1 MIETYLPYIVILI
14 GVFYLFSSFINE
26 KNNPVHV
33 VEVVH
38 DERLRKKIEEKK
50 YSDFDRSIDKIVNV
64 LFSDEALVK
73 LDSQLIKAGRPSDL
87 TVSKYILL
95 QAVVVTISY
104 FVALFTVPLGY
115 VIGIFLAFVIYN
127 ILHYLI
133 IIRMTKLRKE
143 RIENETLYFFE
154 VLSLSLESGVGFEQG
169 LNVTCERVP
178 GELANEFRQMLF
190 EKSVGKSLT
199 DAMNSMR
206 ERLPSEVIDNIIISL
221 VQSIRMGTSVVTTLH
236 NQVNYLRDARFM
248 LAREKA
254 GKLPNKM
261 SSIAVLF
268 LLPSL
273 LIILGGPIIL
283 SLINSN

>member
-1 MIETYLPYIVILI
+1 MNYLLIAIIVLGIM
-14 GVFYLFSSFINE
+14 YLFISVVNT
-26 KNNPVHV
+26 KNDPVHV
-33 VEVVH
+33 VDVVH
-38 DERLRKKIEEKK
+38 QESLRKKVVIHKQTEFEVKLT
-50 YSDFDRSIDKIVNV
+50 RVVSI
-64 LFSDEALVK
+64 LFSEEALNK
-73 LDSQLIKAGRPSDL
+73 LENQLIKAGRPSNL
-87 TVSKYILL
+87 NASKYILL
-95 QAVVVTISY
+95 QFIFAVASY
-104 FVALFTVPLGY
+104 VIITFTATLGY
-115 VIGIFLAFVIYN
+115 VFGAFFAFALYN
-127 ILHYLI
+127 IIHYFI
-133 IIRMTKLRKE
+133 VIRSTKHRKE

-178 GELANEFRQMLF
+178 GELSDEFRQMLF

-199 DAMNSMR
+199 DSMNSMR
-206 ERLPSEVIDNIIISL
+206 ERLPSEVIDNILISL
-221 VQSIRMGTSVVTTLH
+221 VQAIRMGTSVVTTLH

-273 LIILGGPIIL
+273 LIILGGPIL
-283 SLINSN
+283 LTFLN